1 MDQKRTLSGA
11 EAERAAVI
19 QAVAERRLK
28 QVEAARQL
36 GLTTRQVRRLSEQYA
51 ESGAAGLASRR
62 RGRVPGHVLP
72 AGTKVAVLAR
82 LRERYAD
89 FPPTLAHEKLV
100 EEDGFRVSRET
111 VRQWMVEDG
120 LWAAKRQKKARV
132 HQTRPRRPCTGE
144 LVQIDGSPHAW
155 LEERGPKS
163 SLVAFVDDATSMV
176 LAARF
181 WPGETTEA
189 YMRTLGEDYLPR
201 YGRPVALYSDR
212 YSVFRVNRP
221 GSESQRTQFTRALE
235 DLGIQPIH
243 AHSPQAKGR
252 VERAFGTLQQRLPRE
267 LRLRGVDS
275 LEAANAWLG
284 EYLEDY
290 NRRFGKLPRNA
301 EDAHRPTGLK
311 AAELERILCP
321 QYERTLSKNLTFQ
334 HGNKEYGLSGYG
346 KGYRLR
352 GAKVTVCECYG
363 GDLVVLRNGQE
374 LRYRLLAEG
383 AAPVPVDDEKGV
395 NRTVD
400 LALGKQRGGGA
411 RKPAA
416 NHPWRQRARAA
427 AELADARREGST

>member
-1 MDQKRTLSGA
+1 MEQNITFSGK
-11 EAERAAVI
+11 ESQRVAVI
-19 QAVAERRLK
+19 RAVVEGRQK
-28 QVEAARQL
+28 QVAAAREL
-36 GLTTRQVRRLSEQYA
+36 GLTTRQVRRLAARYA
-51 ESGAAGLASRR
+51 EACAAGLRSGH
-62 RGRVPGHVLP
+62 RGQRPGNAIP
-72 AGTKVAVLAR
+72 AETKAALLRR

-89 FPPTLAHEKLV
+89 FPPTLACEKLV
-100 EEDGFRVSRET
+100 EADGFQVSRET
-111 VRQWMVEDG
+111 VRQWMVEEG
-120 LWAAKRQKKARV
+120 LWQAKRQKKAQV
-132 HQTRPRRPCTGE
+132 HQTRPRRPRTGE

-155 LEERGPKS
+155 LEERGPES
-163 SLVAFVDDATSMV
+163 SLVAFVDDATSIV

-181 WPGETTEA
+181 WPAERTEA

-221 GSESQRTQFTRALE
+221 GSESRRTQFTRALE
-235 DLGIQPIH
+235 DLGIEPIH

-275 LEAANAWLG
+275 LEAANACLG

-301 EDAHRPTGLK
+301 EDAQRPTGLE

-321 QYERTLSKNLTFQ
+321 QHERTLTKNLTFQ
-334 HGNKEYGLSGYG
+334 HGNKQYGLSGYG

-363 GDLVVLRNGQE
+363 GELVVLRNGCCFPE
-374 LRYRLLAEG
+374 
-383 AAPVPVDDEKGV
+383 
-395 NRTVD
+395 
-400 LALGKQRGGGA
+400 
-411 RKPAA
+411 
-416 NHPWRQRARAA
+416 
-427 AELADARREGST
+427 

>member
-1 MDQKRTLSGA
+1 MEQNITFSGK
-11 EAERAAVI
+11 ESQRVAVI
-19 QAVAERRLK
+19 RAVVEGRQK
-28 QVEAARQL
+28 QVAAAREL
-36 GLTTRQVRRLSEQYA
+36 GLTPRQVRRLAARYTEA
-51 ESGAAGLASRR
+51 GAAGLRSGH
-62 RGRVPGHVLP
+62 RGQRPGNAIP
-72 AGTKVAVLAR
+72 AETKAALLRR

-89 FPPTLAHEKLV
+89 FPPTLACEKLV
-100 EEDGFRVSRET
+100 EADGFQVSRET
-111 VRQWMVEDG
+111 VRQWMVDEG
-120 LWAAKRQKKARV
+120 LWAAKRQKKAQV
-132 HQTRPRRPCTGE
+132 HQTRPRRPRTGE

-155 LEERGPKS
+155 LEERGPES

-181 WPGETTEA
+181 WPSETTEA

-275 LEAANAWLG
+275 LEAANACLG

-290 NRRFGKLPRNA
+290 NRRFGKLPRDA
-301 EDAHRPTGLK
+301 EDAHRPTGLE

-321 QYERTLSKNLTFQ
+321 QHERTLTKNLTFQ
-334 HGNKEYGLSGYG
+334 HGNKQYGLSGYG

-363 GDLVVLRNGQE
+363 GELVVLRNGRE
-374 LRYRLLAEG
+374 LRHRLLAEG

-416 NHPWRQRARAA
+416 NHPWRQQARAA
-427 AELADARREGST
+427 TELADARREGST

>member
-1 MDQKRTLSGA
+1 MEQNITFSGK
-11 EAERAAVI
+11 EARQVAVI
-19 QAVAERRLK
+19 RAVVEGRQK
-28 QVEAARQL
+28 QVAAAREL
-36 GLTTRQVRRLSEQYA
+36 GLTTRQVRRLVARYTEA
-51 ESGAAGLASRR
+51 GAAGLRSGH
-62 RGRVPGHVLP
+62 RGQRPGNAIP
-72 AGTKVAVLAR
+72 AETKAALLRR

-89 FPPTLAHEKLV
+89 FPPTLACEKLV

-111 VRQWMVEDG
+111 VRQWMVEEG
-120 LWAAKRQKKARV
+120 LWQAKRQKKAQV
-132 HQTRPRRPCTGE
+132 HQTRPRRPRTGE

-155 LEERGPKS
+155 LEERGPRS

-181 WPGETTEA
+181 WPSETTEA

-201 YGRPVALYSDR
+201 YGLPVALYSDR

-221 GSESQRTQFTRALE
+221 GCESERTQFTRALE
-235 DLGIQPIH
+235 ELGIQPIH

-252 VERAFGTLQQRLPRE
+252 VERAFGTLQERLTRE
-267 LRLRGVDS
+267 LRLRGADS
-275 LEAANAWLG
+275 LEAANACLP

-290 NRRFGKLPRNA
+290 NRRFGKLPRDA
-301 EDAHRPTGLK
+301 EDAHRPTGLE

-321 QYERTLSKNLTFQ
+321 QHERTLSKNLTFQ
-334 HGNKEYGLSGYG
+334 HGNKQFGLTGYG

-352 GAKVTVCECYG
+352 GAKVTVCERYG
-363 GDLVVLRNGQE
+363 GDPVVLRNGQE

-383 AAPVPVDDEKGV
+383 AAPIPVDDEKGI

-416 NHPWRQRARAA
+416 SHPWRQQARAA
-427 AELADARREGST
+427 AELAEAHRDGSA